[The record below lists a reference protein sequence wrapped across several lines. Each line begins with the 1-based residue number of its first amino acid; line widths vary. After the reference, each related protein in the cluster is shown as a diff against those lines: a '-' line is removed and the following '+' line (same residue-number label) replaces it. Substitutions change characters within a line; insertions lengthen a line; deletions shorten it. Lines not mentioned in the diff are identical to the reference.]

1 MCPANLLSPL
11 NTERERERALLPLCV
26 WSHILC
32 TYLTDFS
39 SSLLPSPPAALP
51 SLVSTLLCLGC
62 TMLHAAPLPEFSG
75 DQDFQQFL
83 QKDLEYIRKIKGDVA
98 QVQELVCT
106 TLQLCNEEE
115 LMLVKQKLGISPA
128 PLDQCHSKSFQDACF
143 SQIRD
148 GLQAYHGHL
157 ALLLQL
163 LPAHSGL
170 VDALRLDVSN
180 LSTNI
185 QQQMEDLGLN
195 TVTYPKAE
203 GQGTLPSLSSDFDKQ
218 ASGFII
224 SANFK
229 RFLEAAFRALRHLT
243 LV

>member
-1 MCPANLLSPL
+1 LLS
-11 NTERERERALLPLCV
+11 LLPLSPAV
-26 WSHILC
+26 
-32 TYLTDFS
+32 
-39 SSLLPSPPAALP
+39 LPL
-51 SLVSTLLCLGC
+51 LVSTVLCLGC

-98 QVQELVCT
+98 QVQEL
-106 TLQLCNEEE
+106 
-115 LMLVKQKLGISPA
+115 
-128 PLDQCHSKSFQDACF
+128 DACF

-148 GLQAYHGHL
+148 GLQIYHGHL

-163 LPAHSGL
+163 LPTHSSQ

-203 GQGTLPSLSSDFDKQ
+203 GQGTLPSLSSDFDRQ

-224 SANFK
+224 PANFK
-229 RFLEAAFRALRHLT
+229 RFLETSLRALRHLT

>member
-1 MCPANLLSPL
+1 MCCLRSA
-11 NTERERERALLPLCV
+11 V
-26 WSHILC
+26 
-32 TYLTDFS
+32 
-39 SSLLPSPPAALP
+39 
-51 SLVSTLLCLGC
+51 LCLGC
-62 TMLHAAPLPEFSG
+62 TMLHAAPLAEFSG

-115 LMLVKQKLGISPA
+115 LMLVKQKLGISQA
-128 PLDQCHSKSFQDACF
+128 PLDQCHSKTFQDACF

-148 GLQAYHGHL
+148 GLQIYHGHL

-163 LPAHSGL
+163 LPAHSSL
-170 VDALRLDVSN
+170 VDALQLDVSN

-185 QQQMEDLGLN
+185 QQQMEDLGGLN

-203 GQGTLPSLSSDFDKQ
+203 GQDTLPSLSSDFDKQ
-218 ASGFII
+218 AGGFII
-224 SANFK
+224 LANFK
-229 RFLEAAFRALRHLT
+229 RFLETSLRALRHLT

>member
-1 MCPANLLSPL
+1 MRSLQ
-11 NTERERERALLPLCV
+11 TVLPL
-26 WSHILC
+26 
-32 TYLTDFS
+32 
-39 SSLLPSPPAALP
+39 
-51 SLVSTLLCLGC
+51 LVSTVLCLGC

-106 TLQLCNEEE
+106 TLQLCSEEE
-115 LMLVKQKLGISPA
+115 LMLVKQKLGISQA
-128 PLDQCHSKSFQDACF
+128 PLDQCHSKTFQVDACF

-148 GLQAYHGHL
+148 GLQIYHGHL

-163 LPAHSGL
+163 LPAHSSR

-203 GQGTLPSLSSDFDKQ
+203 GQGTLPSLSSNFDRQ

-224 SANFK
+224 PANFK
-229 RFLEAAFRALRHLT
+229 RFLETSLRALRHLT